1 MSTFAF
7 LGIILLVAS
16 ILLFAY
22 QVMTAFMQMGTSNE
36 FTFENISLADI
47 LDVSAAEWSD
57 GISIIYLQGLAETL
71 LTMPLAIL
79 LLAGAIFF
87 FLIHAFTSEKQIRK
101 K

>member
-1 MSTFAF
+1 MSTFTF

-22 QVMTAFMQMGTSNE
+22 QAMTAFMEMGTSNE
-36 FTFENISLADI
+36 FKFENINLADI
-47 LDVSAAEWSD
+47 LDVSAAEWSEE
-57 GISIIYLQGLAETL
+57 ISIVYLQGLAETL

-79 LLAGAIFF
+79 LLTGAIFF